1 MSLYGTDEKILDA
14 LKQMKSEELGG
25 SVSVYTMEGKEHQR
39 FYVDTKY
46 FFEYVTL
53 DEHLFED
60 GKQTTLV
67 VINGYHFWLN
77 LTKVELANIL
87 SQYGNV
93 EIYDDYYYDEYYY
106 KYKYGY
112 VD

>member
-1 MSLYGTDEKILDA
+1 MSLYGTDEKILYA
-14 LKQMKSEELGG
+14 LKMMKAEDLGG

-77 LTKVELANIL
+77 LTKEELQNIL
-87 SQYGNV
+87 NQYGSI
-93 EIYDDYYYDEYYY
+93 EIYD
-106 KYKYGY
+106 KYAY
-112 VD
+112 